1 MDKPSFVSKVSL
13 GFRSLRKVEIVP
25 QGDSFLVTRG
35 ALGGQQ
41 SLFFYFGCFIYCI
54 GFLGIIMRI

>member
-1 MDKPSFVSKVSL
+1 MSLLTGEIFGSSGDIKSPGSPSFAGIKL
-13 GFRSLRKVEIVP
+13 IAVEIVP

-41 SLFFYFGCFIYCI
+41 
-54 GFLGIIMRI
+54 